1 MAVSVL
7 TLDTFPL
14 GRCAGRTILR
24 RAGAGATLAGMNTLA
39 EVEAAVPQLS
49 AEELAELERFVRNAR
64 LTKTKVGGR
73 SALDLRGRQP
83 RSGGGSGLANRQ

>member
-1 MAVSVL
+1 
-7 TLDTFPL
+7 
-14 GRCAGRTILR
+14 
-24 RAGAGATLAGMNTLA
+24 MNTLA